1 MVAPGLFVHYVR
13 DYGQGPELP
22 PVGVSAELEIDAG
35 LLGFFQVERLVV
47 KEDGEASVSIWK
59 E

>member
-1 MVAPGLFVHYVR
+1 VEHDVLRTGAN
-13 DYGQGPELP
+13 
-22 PVGVSAELEIDAG
+22 AG

-47 KEDGEASVSIWK
+47 EEDGEASVSIWK